1 MNETIVI
8 SSTNYDGQIVN
19 VVFKPDNS
27 MDAINLGDVLL
38 PFLFEPDLLIPPR
51 EIYGTYTILSVNSD
65 CPNFLSVARPTPT
78 PTPTPTNTPTS
89 TPTVTPTI
97 TPTPTFDPC
106 KVPTP
111 TPTVTPT
118 PTNTP
123 TNTPTPSATCTNPCG
138 CPKPSKT
145 PRPTPTSTPTP
156 TYNPCATSTPT
167 PTVTPTPVTPTPTPT
182 VTPTPVTP
190 TPTPTPTKTPTNTP
204 TPTKTPTNTPTP
216 TNTSTP
222 GLSPTPTPTN
232 TPTPTSTPT
241 NTPTN
246 TPTPTSTLTP
256 TPTPTLPP
264 IFAYVVPE
272 PQDNGDSSTSV
283 YKLGSYMYYLSDGVT
298 IDTNVD
304 WYGYS
309 SGGWADPTN
318 PYYSYMMDK
327 YISYSGFTLGSDGNF
342 MTPVSSFNGLI
353 KQSPG
358 VGTDGYGCSIN
369 QYTFETI
376 TISTLNINPNEY
388 YFYSVWI
395 PLSGVGGVMNNM
407 TIGVGYMS
415 YPCSFD
421 LLLTPATTISSTN
434 ITVTSGAAIPA
445 GVYRVLYC
453 SVSTLLPPSTP
464 STNNFYFKGETKS

>member
-97 TPTPTFDPC
+97 TPTPTLDPC

-167 PTVTPTPVTPTPTPT
+167 PTQTPTVTPTPVTPTPTPT
-182 VTPTPVTP
+182 VTPTPV
-190 TPTPTPTKTPTNTP
+190 TPTPTKTPTNTP

-232 TPTPTSTPT
+232 TPTPTSTT
-241 NTPTN
+241 TN

-256 TPTPTLPP
+256 TPTPTVPP

-318 PYYSYMMDK
+318 PHYSYMMDK

-353 KQSPG
+353 KQSHG

-421 LLLTPATTISSTN
+421 LLLTPATTISTTD

>member
-1 MNETIVI
+1 
-8 SSTNYDGQIVN
+8 
-19 VVFKPDNS
+19 
-27 MDAINLGDVLL
+27 
-38 PFLFEPDLLIPPR
+38 
-51 EIYGTYTILSVNSD
+51 
-65 CPNFLSVARPTPT
+65 
-78 PTPTPTNTPTS
+78 
-89 TPTVTPTI
+89 
-97 TPTPTFDPC
+97 
-106 KVPTP
+106 
-111 TPTVTPT
+111 
-118 PTNTP
+118 
-123 TNTPTPSATCTNPCG
+123 
-138 CPKPSKT
+138 
-145 PRPTPTSTPTP
+145 
-156 TYNPCATSTPT
+156 
-167 PTVTPTPVTPTPTPT
+167 
-182 VTPTPVTP
+182 
-190 TPTPTPTKTPTNTP
+190 
-204 TPTKTPTNTPTP
+204 
-216 TNTSTP
+216 
-222 GLSPTPTPTN
+222 
-232 TPTPTSTPT
+232 
-241 NTPTN
+241 
-246 TPTPTSTLTP
+246 
-256 TPTPTLPP
+256 
-264 IFAYVVPE
+264 VVPE

-353 KQSPG
+353 KQSLG

-421 LLLTPATTISSTN
+421 LLLTPVTTISSAN

>member
-1 MNETIVI
+1 MPQMPECNTVFLRCCFDNTII
-8 SSTNYDGQIVN
+8 I
-19 VVFKPDNS
+19 
-27 MDAINLGDVLL
+27 
-38 PFLFEPDLLIPPR
+38 
-51 EIYGTYTILSVNSD
+51 
-65 CPNFLSVARPTPT
+65 RPC
-78 PTPTPTNTPTS
+78 
-89 TPTVTPTI
+89 TPTI
-97 TPTPTFDPC
+97 DAVADSEFIVGQIYYDGNNVCWEGRVSAVETHYNSVNTYFEFTPGGGCAACLVDHTSKCESPNIIPLPTCSCADIDIEGKDLNDAVGNTDPAVNGVVFVDMYNCQLGQTVSYSFGVLGTYSMCVYILDPTPYLYINDVKTNAANS
-106 KVPTP
+106 
-111 TPTVTPT
+111 TVTVTGYMCNGPGWYCT
-118 PTNTP
+118 PP
-123 TNTPTPSATCTNPCG
+123 
-138 CPKPSKT
+138 
-145 PRPTPTSTPTP
+145 
-156 TYNPCATSTPT
+156 
-167 PTVTPTPVTPTPTPT
+167 
-182 VTPTPVTP
+182 
-190 TPTPTPTKTPTNTP
+190 
-204 TPTKTPTNTPTP
+204 
-216 TNTSTP
+216 
-222 GLSPTPTPTN
+222 LSPTP
-232 TPTPTSTPT
+232 
-241 NTPTN
+241 

-256 TPTPTLPP
+256 TPTPTVPP

-318 PYYSYMMDK
+318 PHYSYMMDK

-395 PLSGVGGVMNNM
+395 PLSGVGGVMKNM

-421 LLLTPATTISSTN
+421 LLLTPATTISTTD

>member
-167 PTVTPTPVTPTPTPT
+167 PTVTPT

-190 TPTPTPTKTPTNTP
+190 TPTPTNTPTPVTPTPTKTPTNTP

-222 GLSPTPTPTN
+222 GLSPTTTN

-256 TPTPTLPP
+256 TPTPTVPP

-272 PQDNGDSSTSV
+272 PQDNGGSSTSV

-318 PYYSYMMDK
+318 PHYSYMMDK

-421 LLLTPATTISSTN
+421 LLLTPATTISTTD

>member
-156 TYNPCATSTPT
+156 TYNPCATPTQT